1 MECKRVILGSNPD
14 VQVSF
19 RIPDMCE
26 KDKTIH
32 MNEMKILTLFKD
44 YRPTAKKFLDELL
57 PHLVIGISADK
68 IRQVF
73 WDMPQGGWM
82 EFDGGRKTLSFCY
95 IEKK

>member
-14 VQVSF
+14 VKVAF
-19 RIPDMCE
+19 RIPEICE
-26 KDKTIH
+26 QAKTIH

-73 WDMPQGGWM
+73 WDMPEGGWM